1 MAKKKMVSIDAIE
14 QAKKWLAELPP
25 KPAQEKGID
34 AALEELKPQIQALL
48 KKGYS
53 RSDVHEHLSEVGVQA
68 KEYQLKALLS
78 KKRASTKERQT

>member
-1 MAKKKMVSIDAIE
+1 MARKKTVSIDAIE
-14 QAKKWLAELPP
+14 QAKKELAELPP

-53 RSDVHEHLSEVGVQA
+53 RADVIRHLSELGIQT

-78 KKRASTKERQT
+78 KKRVSKKERLA